1 MTINDIFKNDFIEQA
16 TGALSTLEILI
27 TLGIAFLV
35 GAGIFFVYKK
45 TFQGVMYSKT
55 FNVSLVV
62 LSLISATIIIGVT
75 NNIVLSLG
83 MVGALSIV
91 RFRTSIKDPIDV
103 VYMFWAI
110 GSGIIAGAGLYLLC
124 LVSFI
129 FIGTVLYVFTNMD
142 IRLEPYLLIMG
153 YESKEAEERIFDLLD
168 QSLDTYKV
176 KSKTKVPSQFELT
189 VEIRT
194 KTDKSGI
201 INDLDEIEGVN
212 NVAMLSYDGDYAA

>member
-27 TLGIAFLV
+27 TLGIAFLI

-55 FNVSLVV
+55 YNISLVV

-110 GSGIIAGAGLYLLC
+110 GSGIIAGAGLYLLS
-124 LVSFI
+124 LISFL
-129 FIGTVLYVFTNMD
+129 FIAAVLYTFTNMD

-153 YESKEAEERIFDLLD
+153 YENKEAEEKIFELLD
-168 QSLDTYKV
+168 RALDGYKV
-176 KSKTKVPSQFELT
+176 KSKTKVPNQYELT
-189 VEIRT
+189 IEIRT
-194 KTDKSGI
+194 KSDRSSI
-201 INDLDEIEGVN
+201 INEIDEIEGVK

>member
-1 MTINDIFKNDFIEQA
+1 MTVNDIFKNDFIEQT
-16 TGALSTLEILI
+16 TGALSMVEMLL
-27 TLGIAFLV
+27 TLGIALIIGLGVFY
-35 GAGIFFVYKK
+35 VYKK

-55 FNVSLVV
+55 FNVSLVI

-110 GSGIIAGAGLYLLC
+110 GSGIIVGAGLYLLAM
-124 LVSFI
+124 VSFVI
-129 FIGTVLYVFTNMD
+129 ISAVLIYFTKVD
-142 IRLEPYLLIMG
+142 IKMEPYLLIVG
-153 YESKEAEERIFDLLD
+153 YDSMEAEKAIFSALNK
-168 QSLDTYKV
+168 SLDVYKI
-176 KSKTKVPSQFELT
+176 KSKTKVPNQYELT

-194 KTDKSGI
+194 KSDKSFLVNEI
-201 INDLDEIEGVN
+201 DVIEGVIN
-212 NVAMLSYDGDYAA
+212 TAMLSYDGDYAA